1 MKFARSGAAVSLLAA
16 GTLVLTAC
24 GGGTNSSSS
33 GAGGTSGSVHCGG
46 KKELHSSGSTAQ
58 ENAMEQFVYAYVRS
72 CPGYTLDYNANGS
85 GAGVTQFLNNE
96 TDFAGSDVPLNPSTG
111 QPDRSAERCGSPAWD
126 LPTVFGPIAITYNI
140 KGVSTLN
147 LDGPTTAKIFNGTIT
162 VWNDPQIQALNS
174 GTDLPPTP
182 ISVIFRSD
190 KSGTSDNFQKYL
202 DGASNGA
209 WGKGA
214 SETFN
219 GGVGVGASGNN
230 GTSALLQTTDGS
242 ITYNEWSF
250 AVGKQLNMAQII
262 TSAGPDPVA
271 ITTESV
277 GKTIA
282 GAKIMGQGNDLVL
295 DTSSFYRPTQPG
307 SYPIVL
313 ATYEIVC
320 SKYPDAT
327 TGTDTDNNRVVK
339 LEAESNNQVVLP
351 FTDITAPWGIAVDE
365 AGTVYVTEHNTN
377 QVVKLLAGSTTSTVL
392 PFTGL
397 NTPLAVAVDSDRT
410 VYVADRGNDRV
421 VKLTS

>member
-219 GGVGVGASGNN
+219 GGVASAPA
-230 GTSALLQTTDGS
+230 GTTARRP
-242 ITYNEWSF
+242 YCR
-250 AVGKQLNMAQII
+250 
-262 TSAGPDPVA
+262 
-271 ITTESV
+271 
-277 GKTIA
+277 
-282 GAKIMGQGNDLVL
+282 
-295 DTSSFYRPTQPG
+295 RPTGRSP
-307 SYPIVL
+307 
-313 ATYEIVC
+313 
-320 SKYPDAT
+320 
-327 TGTDTDNNRVVK
+327 
-339 LEAESNNQVVLP
+339 
-351 FTDITAPWGIAVDE
+351 
-365 AGTVYVTEHNTN
+365 
-377 QVVKLLAGSTTSTVL
+377 TTSGRLRWV
-392 PFTGL
+392 
-397 NTPLAVAVDSDRT
+397 S
-410 VYVADRGNDRV
+410 
-421 VKLTS
+421 S

>member
-1 MKFARSGAAVSLLAA
+1 MPTCDRARA
-16 GTLVLTAC
+16 
-24 GGGTNSSSS
+24 
-33 GAGGTSGSVHCGG
+33 
-46 KKELHSSGSTAQ
+46 
-58 ENAMEQFVYAYVRS
+58 
-72 CPGYTLDYNANGS
+72 TLDYNANGS

-219 GGVGVGASGNN
+219 GGVGVGASG
-230 GTSALLQTTDGS
+230 TTARRP
-242 ITYNEWSF
+242 YCR
-250 AVGKQLNMAQII
+250 
-262 TSAGPDPVA
+262 
-271 ITTESV
+271 
-277 GKTIA
+277 
-282 GAKIMGQGNDLVL
+282 
-295 DTSSFYRPTQPG
+295 RPTGRSP
-307 SYPIVL
+307 
-313 ATYEIVC
+313 
-320 SKYPDAT
+320 
-327 TGTDTDNNRVVK
+327 
-339 LEAESNNQVVLP
+339 
-351 FTDITAPWGIAVDE
+351 
-365 AGTVYVTEHNTN
+365 
-377 QVVKLLAGSTTSTVL
+377 TTSGRLRWV
-392 PFTGL
+392 
-397 NTPLAVAVDSDRT
+397 S
-410 VYVADRGNDRV
+410 
-421 VKLTS
+421 S